1 VVAATVT
8 RSRRRAAIV
17 VALLAVGFIAA
28 MALSGARPEGQ
39 WFVKFEATGL
49 MRETPERIDRIEL
62 TATGRRLHFVRV
74 GSGAW
79 TAEGGPSQVS
89 APLASHLEMSLRF
102 MHVAAPVRVMRRDE
116 WEGVRLEEFG
126 LDPPRY
132 AIALHQGDRVVLA
145 TAFGSTNPQR
155 VAQYVRVE
163 GRPDLYLMPRFV
175 GREWELVADATSRR

>member
-1 VVAATVT
+1 MARAGRAHAEGQGERAGAADGPPDDAPDAADLHHPRDLAAAQRRGRGSRRVVAATVT

-28 MALSGARPEGQ
+28 MALSGARPEG
-39 WFVKFEATGL
+39 E
-49 MRETPERIDRIEL
+49 
-62 TATGRRLHFVRV
+62 
-74 GSGAW
+74 
-79 TAEGGPSQVS
+79 
-89 APLASHLEMSLRF
+89 
-102 MHVAAPVRVMRRDE
+102 
-116 WEGVRLEEFG
+116 
-126 LDPPRY
+126 
-132 AIALHQGDRVVLA
+132 RVVLA

>member
-1 VVAATVT
+1 VARAGRAHAEGQGERAGAADGPPDDAPDAADLHHPRDLAAAQRRGRGSRRVVAATVT

-79 TAEGGPSQVS
+79 T
-89 APLASHLEMSLRF
+89 
-102 MHVAAPVRVMRRDE
+102 
-116 WEGVRLEEFG
+116 
-126 LDPPRY
+126 
-132 AIALHQGDRVVLA
+132 
-145 TAFGSTNPQR
+145 
-155 VAQYVRVE
+155 VE

>member
-1 VVAATVT
+1 MVAAAVR
-8 RSRRRAAIV
+8 RSRRRAA
-17 VALLAVGFIAA
+17 VAGAVLAAGFIAA
-28 MALSGARPEGQ
+28 MALSGAPRESQ
-39 WFVKFEATGL
+39 WFVKFEAVGL
-49 MRETPERIDRIEL
+49 MRETPDRIDRIEL
-62 TATGRRLHFVRV
+62 TAAGRRLHFVRAA
-74 GSGAW
+74 SGAW

-89 APLASHLEMSLRF
+89 APLASHIEMSLRF
-102 MHVAAPVRVMRRDE
+102 MHVAAPVRVMQRDE

-132 AIALHQGDRVVLA
+132 AVSLRRGEQVVLA
-145 TAFGSTNPQR
+145 TAFGSANPQQ

>member
-1 VVAATVT
+1 
-8 RSRRRAAIV
+8 
-17 VALLAVGFIAA
+17 
-28 MALSGARPEGQ
+28 
-39 WFVKFEATGL
+39 
-49 MRETPERIDRIEL
+49 IDRIEL

-74 GSGAW
+74 ASGAW

-145 TAFGSTNPQR
+145 TRSEERR
-155 VAQYVRVE
+155 VGKECRAGGGGE
-163 GRPDLYLMPRFV
+163 
-175 GREWELVADATSRR
+175 E